1 MWFRLL
7 NAIGLDDGKDG
18 ASYNKLI
25 TGVLTG
31 TVVYA
36 IVNQI
41 EVGTHLLI
49 LALGVLFGGFG
60 LKGISLFAT
69 MYKRTDSVALTGN
82 AAEVVKAIR
91 ERRDEAKGIDPA

>member
-1 MWFRLL
+1 MWFRFL
-7 NAIGLDDGKDG
+7 NAIGLDDGRNG

-25 TGVLTG
+25 TGVLTA

-60 LKGISLFAT
+60 LKGISMFAT
-69 MYKRTDSVALTGN
+69 MYKRTDSVNLTGD
-82 AAEVVKAIR
+82 AAKIVEAVRKQ
-91 ERRDEAKGIDPA
+91 RDHAKGIDPA

>member
-1 MWFRLL
+1 MWFRFL
-7 NAIGLDDGKDG
+7 NAIGLDDGRDG
-18 ASYNKLI
+18 ASFNK
-25 TGVLTG
+25 TVTAVLTA

-36 IVNQI
+36 IIHQL

-69 MYKRTDSVALTGN
+69 MYKRTDSVSLTGD
-82 AAEVVKAIR
+82 AAKVVEAIR
-91 ERRDEAKGIDPA
+91 AQRDEAKGIDPA

>member
-1 MWFRLL
+1 MWFRFL

-18 ASYNKLI
+18 ASWNKLV

-36 IVNQI
+36 IVHQLD
-41 EVGTHLLI
+41 VGTNLLI

-60 LKGISLFAT
+60 LKGISLFSS
-69 MYKRTDSVALTGN
+69 MYKRTDSVALTGD
-82 AAEVVKAIR
+82 AAKVVDAIR
-91 ERRDEAKGIDPA
+91 KQRDHDKGIDPA

>member
-1 MWFRLL
+1 MWFRFL
-7 NAIGLDDGKDG
+7 NAIGLDDGRNG

-60 LKGISLFAT
+60 LKGISLFSS
-69 MYKRTDSVALTGN
+69 MYKRTDSVNLTGD
-82 AAEVVKAIR
+82 AAKVVEAVRKQ
-91 ERRDEAKGIDPA
+91 RDHDRGIDPA